1 MLEGEK
7 HPVDV
12 HVGQIVRLN
21 RKRLGITQETLAD
34 AIGLTFQQVQKYES
48 GANRISSSKL
58 FEISRFLGI
67 PVARFF
73 DGIDPVAAPASDGV
87 DGKVAGPD
95 FGLESGMSVA
105 RFLASAEGA
114 ELARYFVRINATKRR
129 SVLALVKAMSHDEPK
144 YTDGK

>member
-1 MLEGEK
+1 MQENEK

-21 RKRLGITQETLAD
+21 RKRLGITQEALAD

-58 FEISRFLGI
+58 FEISRFLGV

-73 DGIDPVAAPASDGV
+73 DGVDPVASSSPESPE
-87 DGKVAGPD
+87 GKPTGPD
-95 FGLESGMSVA
+95 FGLEAGMSVA
-105 RFLASAEGA
+105 RFLASPEGA
-114 ELARYFVRINATKRR
+114 ELALYFVRINATKRR
-129 SVLALVKAMSHDEPK
+129 SVLALVKSMSDDEHH
-144 YTDGK
+144 

>member
-1 MLEGEK
+1 MEGEK

-12 HVGQIVRLN
+12 HVGQIVRMN
-21 RKRLGITQETLAD
+21 RKRLGMTQEALAD

-73 DGIDPVAAPASDGV
+73 DGIDAAAASDPGAAES
-87 DGKVAGPD
+87 KASPTGPD

-144 YTDGK
+144 